1 MDPPYSP
8 RLRMNQGNQFFFL
21 ENLVLKLHLSKNL
34 SIFLHFQILLLL
46 KRLRTLF
53 VFFHGVDFALQSRVM
68 NKPHDV
74 FGTWLTESYL
84 LSGNFHVL
92 TRQRSCS
99 VLWLNKATQE
109 IKSEDETVV
118 LQLFKFINENHSA
131 VRSVKVS
138 QVC

>member
-1 MDPPYSP
+1 
-8 RLRMNQGNQFFFL
+8 
-21 ENLVLKLHLSKNL
+21 
-34 SIFLHFQILLLL
+34 
-46 KRLRTLF
+46 
-53 VFFHGVDFALQSRVM
+53 M

-74 FGTWLTESYL
+74 FGTWLSESYL

-118 LQLFKFINENHSA
+118 LQLFKFINDNHSA
-131 VRSVKVS
+131 VRSVKVKS
-138 QVC
+138 HHTWIIFILPMLAIKQ